1 MIIKLT
7 NYKGE
12 QILIGTES
20 IIEAK
25 PTILKWDKHDIPCTE
40 IKSRGAMVATNYVLE
55 NIDVIYSI
63 INDRL

>member
-25 PTILKWDKHDIPCTE
+25 PFIIKDKVDIPCTE

-55 NIDVIYSI
+55 SINAIYRI